1 MKDIILNSKKIA
13 IFGWPATGKSTLG
26 EYLSNKMNIKMY
38 SLDLIRWNNSKD
50 GIKDDNLFINEYNNI
65 LKNNEWII
73 EGNALDW
80 IGTRLDQ
87 ADVLIFFDSTV
98 ETTITNFLKREE
110 RINKLEEIRK
120 SFDTNIN
127 QPVEK
132 TIDWIK
138 NRYSNKIVELRK
150 KLKNY
155 QEKLI
160 IINNYEELTKLINE
174 LNKE

>member
-1 MKDIILNSKKIA
+1 MKDKILNSKKIA

-26 EYLSNKMNIKMY
+26 EYLSKKMNVKMY

-50 GIKDDNLFINEYNNI
+50 GIKDDDAFINEYNNI

-80 IGTRLDQ
+80 IDSRLNQ
-87 ADVLIFFDSTV
+87 ADILIFFDSDV
-98 ETTITNFLKREE
+98 ETTIANFLQREE
-110 RINKLEEIRK
+110 KLKRSEELRK
-120 SFDTNIN
+120 SFDANNN

-138 NRYSNKIVELRK
+138 NRFSKKIVELRK
-150 KLKNY
+150 KLEDY